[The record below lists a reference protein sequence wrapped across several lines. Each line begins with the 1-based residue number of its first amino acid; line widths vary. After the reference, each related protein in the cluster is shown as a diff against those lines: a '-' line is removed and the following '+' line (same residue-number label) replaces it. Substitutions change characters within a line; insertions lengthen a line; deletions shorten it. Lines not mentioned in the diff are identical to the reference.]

1 LPKKWLDHPFLEVDP
16 TQALVT
22 CMKPADNG
30 AADQTMVRLWET
42 GGKTGVVEIAAP
54 GYRAAR
60 ETDLLERER
69 EALPMKQG
77 NVMLDARGYGF
88 SGIELIR

>member
-1 LPKKWLDHPFLEVDP
+1 LPKKWLDHPFLEMDP

-22 CMKPADNG
+22 SMKPADNG

-42 GGKTGVVEIAAP
+42 GGKTGVVDITAP
-54 GYRAAR
+54 GCRAAR

-69 EALPMKQG
+69 EALPVKQG
-77 NVMLDARGYGF
+77 KVSLNVRGYGF